1 MTTTKTGLLSLILF
15 LVMCCNSTQKK
26 ESNNVE
32 MSNQKQE
39 NNTTPKFTNTL
50 IEESSP
56 YLLQHAHNPVNWV
69 AWSEKAFETAKK
81 EDKLVLISI
90 GYSACHWCHVMEH
103 ESFEDEEVAKIMND
117 NFVCIKVDREERP
130 DVDQIYMTAVQLMT
144 QSGGWPLNCFTLAD
158 GRPIYGGTYF
168 PKDQWINV
176 LNSLANAYKND
187 KEKVLEYAENL
198 TKGIQQSELVD
209 TPTEINPV
217 EKEKINELVLRW
229 SKTFDMR
236 EGGPTRAPKF
246 MLPNNFEFL
255 MRYADYSNDQKVKEY
270 TELSLDKMAMGGIYD
285 QVGGGFAR
293 YSTDM
298 LWKVPHF
305 EKMLYDNGQ
314 LVSLYSNA
322 YKKFKKPLYKEIVYQ
337 TLGWVERE
345 MTTKEG
351 AFYAALDADSEGEE
365 GKFYV
370 WQKEELQE
378 LLPKDFDWVKEYY
391 NINGKGFWE
400 HNNYILLRDK
410 DDSTFAK
417 EQGITREEL
426 RKNVNRVNQIL
437 LDERAHRVRP
447 SLDDKCLTSWNAM
460 MLKGYADAYLTFK
473 DEAFLHAALKNAKWI
488 RDKQLKS
495 DGSLWHTYKEGK
507 STVNGFI
514 EDYAHVIDAY
524 TRLYEATFDL
534 EWLKLAESLTAYTIE
549 HFQNG
554 DSKMFYFT
562 NIESELIARKMEI
575 NDNVIPA
582 SNSVMANNLF
592 KLGTYFDNETWKK
605 DATQMLANVYDSME
619 KYGSGYSNWANL
631 SMNFLQPVYEIAI
644 VGKNASKTNLS
655 IHENYNPNAVFMGGE
670 TGEGLALLEGKLIKG
685 ETRIYVCE
693 NKACQLPT
701 SEVDVA
707 LNLIKKD

>member
-1 MTTTKTGLLSLILF
+1 MTDKKKCFTLFIWIF
-15 LVMCCNSTQKK
+15 LVACSSFNKSKK
-26 ESNNVE
+26 ENSKTSSNIQND
-32 MSNQKQE
+32 
-39 NNTTPKFTNTL
+39 TTMHTYTNEL
-50 IEESSP
+50 IKESSP

-69 AWSEKAFETAKK
+69 PWTAEAFETAKK
-81 EDKLVLISI
+81 DNKLVLISI

-117 NFVCIKVDREERP
+117 HFVCIKVDREERP
-130 DVDQIYMTAVQLMT
+130 DVDQVYMTAVQLMT
-144 QSGGWPLNCFTLAD
+144 QRGGWPLNCFTLPD
-158 GRPIYGGTYF
+158 GRPVYGGTYF

-176 LNSLANAYKND
+176 LNSLSHTFKND
-187 KEKVLEYAENL
+187 KEKVLEYADNL
-198 TKGIQQSELVD
+198 TKGIQRSELVD
-209 TPTEINPV
+209 IPEEINPV

-229 SKTFDMR
+229 SKSFDMR
-236 EGGPTRAPKF
+236 DGGPTRAPKF

-255 MRYADYSNDQKVKEY
+255 MRYAQYSEDQKVAEY
-270 TELSLDKMAMGGIYD
+270 AELSLDKMAMGGIYD

-365 GKFYV
+365 GKFYI
-370 WQKEELQE
+370 WTKEELKE
-378 LLPKDFDWVKEYY
+378 LLPKDFEWVKEYY
-391 NINGKGFWE
+391 NVNRKGFWE
-400 HNNYILLRDK
+400 QGNYILLRDK
-410 DDSTFAK
+410 AGASFAK
-417 EQGITREEL
+417 EHGITIEEL

-437 LDERAHRVRP
+437 LDERSHRIRP
-447 SLDDKCLTSWNAM
+447 GLDDKCLTSWNAM
-460 MLKGYADAYLTFK
+460 LLKGYADAYLTFK
-473 DEAFLHAALKNAKWI
+473 DEAFLQAALKNAKWI
-488 RDKQLKS
+488 RDKQLKA

-507 STVNGFI
+507 STVNGFL

-524 TRLYEATFDL
+524 IKLYEATFDL
-534 EWLKLAESLTAYTIE
+534 EWLKLAKSLTAYTIE
-549 HFQNG
+549 HFQNV

-562 NIESELIARKMEI
+562 NIDSELIARKMEI

-592 KLGTYFDNETWKK
+592 KLGTYFDNKSWKK
-605 DATQMLANVYDSME
+605 DAAQMLANVYDGME
-619 KYGSGYSNWANL
+619 TYGSGYSNWANL

-644 VGKNASKTNLS
+644 VGKNASETNLS
-655 IHENYNPNAVFMGGE
+655 IHENYIPNAFFMGGE
-670 TGEGLALLEGKLIKG
+670 TNQGLALLEGKLIKG

-707 LNLIKKD
+707 LELIKNN

>member
-1 MTTTKTGLLSLILF
+1 MTDKKKCFTLFIWIF
-15 LVMCCNSTQKK
+15 LVACSSFNKSKK
-26 ESNNVE
+26 ENSKTSSNIQND
-32 MSNQKQE
+32 
-39 NNTTPKFTNTL
+39 TTMHMYTNEL
-50 IEESSP
+50 IKESSP

-69 AWSEKAFETAKK
+69 PWTAEAFETAKK
-81 EDKLVLISI
+81 DNKLVLISI

-117 NFVCIKVDREERP
+117 HFVCIKVDREERP
-130 DVDQIYMTAVQLMT
+130 DVDQVYMTAVQLMT
-144 QSGGWPLNCFTLAD
+144 QRGGWPLNCFTLPD
-158 GRPIYGGTYF
+158 GRPVYGGTYF

-176 LNSLANAYKND
+176 LNSLSHTFKND
-187 KEKVLEYAENL
+187 KEKVLEYADNL
-198 TKGIQQSELVD
+198 TKGIQRSELVD
-209 TPTEINPV
+209 IPEEINPV

-229 SKTFDMR
+229 SKSFDMR
-236 EGGPTRAPKF
+236 DGGPTRAPKF

-255 MRYADYSNDQKVKEY
+255 MRYAQYSEDQKVAEY
-270 TELSLDKMAMGGIYD
+270 AELSLDKMAMGGIYD

-365 GKFYV
+365 GKFYI
-370 WQKEELQE
+370 WTKEELKE
-378 LLPKDFDWVKEYY
+378 LLPKDFEWVKEYY
-391 NINGKGFWE
+391 NVNRKGFWE
-400 HNNYILLRDK
+400 QGNYILLRDK
-410 DDSTFAK
+410 ADASFAK
-417 EQGITREEL
+417 EHGITIEEL

-437 LDERAHRVRP
+437 LDERSHRIRP
-447 SLDDKCLTSWNAM
+447 GLDDKCLTSWNAM
-460 MLKGYADAYLTFK
+460 LLKGYADAYLTFK
-473 DEAFLHAALKNAKWI
+473 DEAFLQAALKNAKWI
-488 RDKQLKS
+488 RDKQLKA

-507 STVNGFI
+507 STVNGFL

-524 TRLYEATFDL
+524 IKLYEATFDL
-534 EWLKLAESLTAYTIE
+534 EWLKLAKSLTAYTIE
-549 HFQNG
+549 HFQNA

-562 NIESELIARKMEI
+562 NIDSELIARKMEI

-592 KLGTYFDNETWKK
+592 KLGTYFDNKSWKK
-605 DATQMLANVYDSME
+605 DAAQMLANVYDGME
-619 KYGSGYSNWANL
+619 TYGSGYSNWANL

-644 VGKNASKTNLS
+644 VGKNASETNLS
-655 IHENYNPNAVFMGGE
+655 IHENYIPNAFFMGGE
-670 TGEGLALLEGKLIKG
+670 TNQGLALLEGKLIKG

-707 LNLIKKD
+707 LELIKNN